1 MTNKLKWI
9 LGITLIFTLILA
21 TNYIDRNNF
30 RRIQESIETI
40 YEDRVVA
47 QQLIF
52 EMSLILQHKVQR
64 SLLPDTVGSYAQNS
78 ADQIAMKNL
87 LDRFHQTRL
96 TPKEALTLDNYQ
108 DDLARLENMEIN
120 GISNDNRMAYTG
132 LLEKMNQHILV
143 LSQIQ
148 LDEGKRQVHI
158 SERVVRSI
166 DLLTTYE
173 IYFLAFLALLIQIL
187 VLYKPKSNE
196 N

>member
-1 MTNKLKWI
+1 MTSKLKWI
-9 LGITLIFTLILA
+9 LGITLIFILILA

-64 SLLPDTVGSYAQNS
+64 SLLSDTVGSHAQNI
-78 ADQIAMKNL
+78 ADQIAMKSL
-87 LDRFHQTRL
+87 LDRFQQTRL

-108 DDLARLENMEIN
+108 KDLSRLESMEIN
-120 GISNDNRMAYTG
+120 GFGEDNKVAYAG
-132 LLEKMNQHILV
+132 LLEKLHEHILV
-143 LSQIQ
+143 LSRIQ

-158 SERVVRSI
+158 SKRVVRSI

-187 VLYKPKSNE
+187 VIYKPKSNE
-196 N
+196 S